1 MKINLRRGTAL
12 VQDSTGGQAGEWV
25 ESPAGMNA
33 IHLDAML
40 QLLPA
45 PSECHA
51 DQSAW
56 VVLPGNRHI
65 LFARHRREG
74 NLARIEAWL
83 VHRDDYLACG
93 ADSPAIIR
101 ALESNPMAETAQVHE
116 VGRTAAELR
125 NILKD
130 GDAPTLLG
138 AAQLLVDGG
147 KLHWPV
153 EAPVPLQQIASVWD
167 LLPTRQRALLGWTNY
182 LNSTRHKLAISA
194 GNQPLDGAWAWEQ
207 AGDYPEGNYERALH
221 QAAFQRD
228 DETLARLL
236 NRGSRADVL
245 LLGLILL
252 AVLVIGQL
260 MLASTG
266 WKPPPL
272 FRPAAKE
279 ISP

>member
-1 MKINLRRGTAL
+1 MKINLHRGTAL
-12 VQDSTGGQAGEWV
+12 VQESTGGLARKWV
-25 ESPAGMNA
+25 EPPAGMNA
-33 IHLDAML
+33 IQLDAVL

-45 PSECHA
+45 PFECHA
-51 DQSAW
+51 DQPAW
-56 VVLPGNRHI
+56 VVLPASHHI

-83 VHRDDYLACG
+83 VRRADYLACE

-101 ALESNPMAETAQVHE
+101 ALESNPMAETAQLHE
-116 VGRTAAELR
+116 VARTAAGVQ

-130 GDAPTLLG
+130 GEAPTLLG

-147 KLHWPV
+147 KLHWAV
-153 EAPVPLQQIASVWD
+153 ETPVPLQQMASIWD

-182 LNSTRHKLAISA
+182 LDSTRHKLAISA

-228 DETLARLL
+228 DETLARLF